1 MKLMKKLWAHW
12 LLSLLALVVLAACA
26 VRPEVVDHAFSFD
39 VRRDSQDD
47 VEVLNY
53 RYGNS
58 KLPVRASETRVRDG
72 ETFGFQ
78 GVHGPML
85 RGEFLY
91 VKWRLKSTGQVYED
105 NVDLRQ
111 RLPDDIKDHR
121 VHFIIHGAQLYI
133 YLITPE
139 RRTKDEPAIGPEMYR
154 YRKTILIYPDQ
165 SKP

>member
-1 MKLMKKLWAHW
+1 
-12 LLSLLALVVLAACA
+12 
-26 VRPEVVDHAFSFD
+26 
-39 VRRDSQDD
+39 
-47 VEVLNY
+47 
-53 RYGNS
+53 
-58 KLPVRASETRVRDG
+58 
-72 ETFGFQ
+72 
-78 GVHGPML
+78 ML